1 MQLSEYIRMSL
12 SEIRR
17 NLVRSVLTIL
27 GIVIGV
33 CAMIMVLSV
42 GDAGQESVYNELEK
56 FGINRLFIYPN
67 ENVDKDILKRSDI
80 EYLSEHVSRIDE
92 ISPQSFATAKITYN
106 GKSETTEIIG
116 TTEVLKDVE
125 NKVMAEGRF
134 INENDVEYARNSIVL
149 SDDIK
154 ETLFGNA
161 SALGETVEMNGKKL
175 KVVGVE
181 QNTKPLYTSITSA
194 KSYISISAY
203 EEIFQTASVG
213 EISITVA
220 SSSDMDSVAQR
231 SVDLLLDKYGSN
243 SIKTMNLA
251 EEAKNAENILTTF
264 KLVIGAI
271 ALISLFV
278 GGIGIMNIM
287 LVTVRERTKEIG
299 IRKALGAKNSVI
311 LKQFLMESILYALI
325 GSVSGVAMGVL
336 LSVLAEK
343 AIGLSVQISLF
354 SIGASVVFSAIIG
367 ILFGIIPAFKA
378 ARLDPSQSL
387 RHS

>member
-106 GKSETTEIIG
+106 GKSETTEIVG

-271 ALISLFV
+271 ALISL
-278 GGIGIMNIM
+278 GIMNIM

-378 ARLDPSQSL
+378 ARLDPNQSL